1 MAWKGRRK
9 RTPMRQMH
17 TVAPADMSKYG
28 SSSVNR
34 LEPNS
39 LKLSAIG

>member
-1 MAWKGRRK
+1 
-9 RTPMRQMH
+9 MRQMQ

-28 SSSVNR
+28 SSSVKR